1 MESVVSFLSTSV
13 RDNLIVTFLCV
24 LFAYVVVKYGYGPFN
39 FWKNLG
45 VAQVKVQY
53 PFIGNLLT
61 GLRMAPHEVMSLA
74 YKAFP
79 NERFVGTYTFQK
91 PVLMV
96 RDPELVEA
104 VLIKD
109 FSTLSDRGTSD
120 DPNSNKL
127 SKHLLNL
134 KEEHWKIMRNKLS
147 PTFTSGKLKGM
158 HQQLIECAGSFM
170 TLMKDLEDGRS
181 FEVRDLVSR
190 LTMDIIA
197 SCAFGLSID
206 TINHPESEFRNMGL
220 TIFKPTTKG
229 KLLFTL
235 RVLPKPVLRIIRKL
249 FAASTNFEKFFVGVV
264 DSTLEHRK
272 QNNIVRPDFL
282 HLMNEIRQK
291 EQEMIAKKELD
302 GKAPYLFDHA
312 SLVSN
317 AFVFFLAGFE
327 TTASTMSYCMYELAK
342 NQDVQEKLYE
352 EVDTVLKKH
361 NGEPS
366 YNAMHEMPFMEQV
379 ISETLR
385 MHPPATGVSRKVSKE
400 YRIPGSDVILHPGV
414 NVFVPIYALHHDPQ
428 HFPEPEKFL
437 PERFD
442 ESKDAVRKGT
452 YAPFGDGPRIC
463 IGSRF
468 ARLEIKVAM
477 TMILQKYK
485 IVTCDKTVSPLVY
498 DPNSF
503 LLVPKGGIWLAIQPR
518 NKV

>member
-1 MESVVSFLSTSV
+1 MESAVQFLLSSV

-24 LFAYVVVKYGYGPFN
+24 LSVYVVVKYGYGPFN

-45 VAQVKVQY
+45 VPQVDVQY
-53 PFIGNLLT
+53 PFIGNLMYSLK
-61 GLRMAPHEVMSLA
+61 MAPHEATTLA

-109 FSTLSDRGTSD
+109 FSTLSDRGNSD
-120 DPNSNKL
+120 DPNSGKL
-127 SKHLLNL
+127 AKHLLNL
-134 KEEHWKIMRNKLS
+134 KEEHWKIMRNKLT

-158 HQQLIECAGSFM
+158 HSQLVECAESLM
-170 TLMKDLEDGRS
+170 TLMKELEDGRS
-181 FEVRDLVSR
+181 FEVRDIVSR
-190 LTMDIIA
+190 LTMDVIA

-220 TIFKPTTKG
+220 TIFKPTAKG

-235 RVLPKPVLRIIRKL
+235 RVLPRPLLKIARKL
-249 FAASTNFEKFFVGVV
+249 MSNSVNFEKFFVGVV

-272 QNNIVRPDFL
+272 QNNIVRADFL

-302 GKAPYLFDHA
+302 GDGPYLFDHA

-327 TTASTMSYCMYELAK
+327 TTASTMSYCMYELAM

-352 EVDTVLKKH
+352 EVATVLKKH
-361 NGEPS
+361 DGEPS
-366 YNAMHEMPFMEQV
+366 YNAMQEMNYLEQV

-385 MHPPATGVSRKVSKE
+385 MHPPATSVSRKVTKD
-400 YRIPGSDVILHPGV
+400 YRVPGSDVVLPPGV

-428 HFPEPEKFL
+428 HFPEPEKFV

-442 ESKDAVRKGT
+442 EGKDAISKGT

-468 ARLEIKVAM
+468 AKLEIKVAM
-477 TMILQKYK
+477 AMMLQRYK
-485 IVTCDKTVSPLVY
+485 IVPCEKTESPLKY